1 MFKFVSVFLFVLSGI
16 AWADEN
22 DDKRD
27 VYDVFRGVLKPP
39 AGTTL
44 EEDVT
49 SRIKRYMAALLY
61 PVDMS
66 SFVRS
71 ENDPKFR
78 TLIVVLQKE
87 MGEPATGVL
96 TNSQFDKLH
105 EAALN
110 IDERGVS
117 LGPGKFVYKSDD
129 GNVVGARGTGAMN
142 DIANPIN
149 ITQLFC
155 SKSEGTCEMS
165 GAEFDLKYG
174 MLISQPP
181 VIYEIKTWGRSRV
194 TAISE
199 HPCGTA
205 SLSVDVETKDVTIA
219 SVPHAD
225 LPFCSKEPAN
235 IWKMVDGFPVA
246 WNIYREKYNK
256 ERALVYEPAKKYFQ
270 ERDAA
275 Q

>member
-1 MFKFVSVFLFVLSGI
+1 MFKFVLVFLCAFSSI
-16 AWADEN
+16 AWADEK
-22 DDKRD
+22 DDARN
-27 VYDVFRGVLKPP
+27 VYDVFREVLRSS

-66 SFVRS
+66 LFVRS
-71 ENDPKFR
+71 ESDAKFHE
-78 TLIVVLQKE
+78 LIIVLQKQ

-96 TNSQFDKLH
+96 TYGQFDKLH
-105 EAALN
+105 EAAQS
-110 IDERGVS
+110 IDDRGVT
-117 LGPGKFVYKSDD
+117 LGPGKLVYRSDD
-129 GNVVGARGTGAMN
+129 GNVIGALGTGAAN
-142 DIANPIN
+142 DLANPIN
-149 ITQLFC
+149 VTRLLC

-174 MLISQPP
+174 TLISPSP
-181 VIYEIKTWGRSRV
+181 AIYEIKTWGPSRV
-194 TAISE
+194 TAIRE

-205 SLSVDVETKDVTIA
+205 SLTVDVETKDVTIA

-225 LPFCSKEPAN
+225 LPFCSKGPAS
-235 IWKMVDGFPVA
+235 IWKLVDGFSIA

-256 ERALVYEPAKKYFQ
+256 ARALVYEPARKFFQ
-270 ERDAA
+270 ERAA
-275 Q
+275 AH